1 MQGFTTKYDL
11 CKAERGDFVG
21 NRQAV
26 TLNTRK
32 GIAAKRE
39 NINGELSLFW
49 LHTRYSALKEPKK
62 QFSLGH

>member
-26 TLNTRK
+26 TLQK
-32 GIAAKRE
+32 KR
-39 NINGELSLFW
+39 
-49 LHTRYSALKEPKK
+49 HDRYLCDTILIRQTES
-62 QFSLGH
+62 